1 MSRRETPYGTK
12 LKISELQ
19 LADIVEVFEG
29 PFGTGIVR
37 QIDKEFVTVFRPYGT
52 TADFS
57 YTGGVICYT
66 GTEEIKYPVTSKE
79 PMKVYSRAT
88 LK

>member
-1 MSRRETPYGTK
+1 MSEQRFPIVC
-12 LKISELQ
+12 KIADLQ
-19 LADIVEVFEG
+19 LGDVVEVFTG
-29 PFGTGIVR
+29 PWGTGIVR
-37 QIDKEFVTVFRPYGT
+37 QIKDGVVTIFRPYGA

-66 GTEEIKYPVTSKE
+66 GTEECEYLIDSKQNFT
-79 PMKVYSRAT
+79 VYSRKN